1 MIYKFKFEVYNDDNS
16 RLINSY
22 GEQSGN
28 FWWAFTMFMKMV
40 SEYVI
45 RARLVEK

>member
-1 MIYKFKFEVYNDDNS
+1 MIYKFKFEVYNDDNKMT
-16 RLINSY
+16 NSY
-22 GEQSGN
+22 GEESGN

-45 RARLVEK
+45 RAKLIEK